1 MQTMLINGAR
11 TEAVSGA
18 TRCIDNPATREP
30 AGIVSEGGVE
40 DLRRAV
46 AAAQAAQPAW
56 DRIAA
61 AEKGRLLADVAA
73 RIRADADALSALMTR
88 ETGSPLC
95 ESADCISW
103 AAACFESCGADLC
116 AGHGQSGLAP
126 AQVIA
131 ALGSFYFP
139 MLLLASS
146 VAPALAAGNAVV
158 CKPPPQT
165 ALSNLKLAE
174 AYEGLPPG
182 VVNVTTGGPE
192 VDRALMGEPEVAL
205 ITWAGPR
212 SASLEVAR
220 GAGFGRL
227 HFEAGATG
235 PAIVLQDAD
244 LELAVPGVAWERLR
258 RCGQD
263 GATGRRIYVHASR
276 AAEFADRIHEYVAF
290 LEVGDPIKPDTDL
303 GPLISLEAARRL
315 EAQVAHAAKE
325 GARLKLGGRC
335 FSPWGLPGHF
345 FQPTILTDVRPGSAA
360 VREEMFGPVLL
371 IIPVASAEEALRF
384 ALDDGPSFT
393 ASVYTSAPA
402 RALQILESSGREA
415 RWMPAEAS
423 GPEASIAGGRPRWQ
437 PPAQAQFEHVLV
449 RKPWWFPYRDRRPCP
464 PSTP

>member
-158 CKPPPQT
+158 CKQPPRRQCD
-165 ALSNLKLAE
+165 
-174 AYEGLPPG
+174 
-182 VVNVTTGGPE
+182 
-192 VDRALMGEPEVAL
+192 DR
-205 ITWAGPR
+205 R
-212 SASLEVAR
+212 S
-220 GAGFGRL
+220 
-227 HFEAGATG
+227 
-235 PAIVLQDAD
+235 
-244 LELAVPGVAWERLR
+244 
-258 RCGQD
+258 
-263 GATGRRIYVHASR
+263 
-276 AAEFADRIHEYVAF
+276 
-290 LEVGDPIKPDTDL
+290 
-303 GPLISLEAARRL
+303 
-315 EAQVAHAAKE
+315 
-325 GARLKLGGRC
+325 
-335 FSPWGLPGHF
+335 
-345 FQPTILTDVRPGSAA
+345 
-360 VREEMFGPVLL
+360 
-371 IIPVASAEEALRF
+371 
-384 ALDDGPSFT
+384 
-393 ASVYTSAPA
+393 
-402 RALQILESSGREA
+402 
-415 RWMPAEAS
+415 
-423 GPEASIAGGRPRWQ
+423 GGRPG
-437 PPAQAQFEHVLV
+437 L
-449 RKPWWFPYRDRRPCP
+449 DG
-464 PSTP
+464 